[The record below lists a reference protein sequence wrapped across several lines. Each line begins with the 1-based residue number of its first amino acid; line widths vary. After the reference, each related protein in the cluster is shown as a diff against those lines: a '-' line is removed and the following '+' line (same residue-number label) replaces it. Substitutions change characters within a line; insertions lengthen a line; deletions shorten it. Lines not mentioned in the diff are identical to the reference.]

1 MLGSNKKA
9 IRIAILGPEGTFSQ
23 DAAEKYHKNRLQNAT
38 LELLFKKS
46 IFRAFKSVEDDEA
59 DLGIV
64 PVENQLEGSIGATLD
79 KLYESELIIL
89 GEVSLHI
96 HHFFA
101 AKDRSADIK
110 SIISNSVAIAQCSG
124 FLNKSYPDADIT
136 NAASTAEAMRIIAE
150 NKMPGFA
157 AIGSE
162 SAVKRYGLEIL
173 AENIEDNNVNI
184 TNFIVIGKKSF
195 EHGKNTL
202 GKFKTSISVKPSVDK
217 PGLLCDILYALK
229 KQSINLTKI
238 QSRPSGEKLGN
249 YIFFIDLI
257 GHAQDENVA
266 LALNNIKD
274 IAEVKIFGSYHYN
287 GD

>member
-1 MLGSNKKA
+1 MQESNKNT

-23 DAAEKYHKNRLQNAT
+23 DAAEKYHKKRLQNAK

-96 HHFFA
+96 HHFLA
-101 AKDRSADIK
+101 AKDGSTDIK
-110 SIISNSVAIAQCSG
+110 GIVSNSVAIAQCSE
-124 FLNKSYPDADIT
+124 FLNRSYPDADIT
-136 NAASTAEAMRIIAE
+136 TSASTAEAMRIIAE

-162 SAVKRYGLEIL
+162 SAVKRYGLEII
-173 AENIEDNNVNI
+173 AENIEDNKVNI

-195 EHGKNTL
+195 GLQENTL

-217 PGLLCDILYALK
+217 PGLLCDILYVFK
-229 KQSINLTKI
+229 NQSINLTKI

-266 LALNNIKD
+266 LALSNIKD
-274 IAEVKIFGSYHYN
+274 IAEVKIFGSYPYN

>member
-1 MLGSNKKA
+1 MQESNNTT

-23 DAAEKYHKNRLQNAT
+23 DAAEKYHRNRLQNAK

-59 DLGIV
+59 NLGIV
-64 PVENQLEGSIGATLD
+64 PVENQIEGSIGATLD

-96 HHFFA
+96 HHFLA
-101 AKDRSADIK
+101 AKGGSTDIK
-110 SIISNSVAIAQCSG
+110 GIVSNSVAIAQCSE

-136 NAASTAEAMRIIAE
+136 SAASTAEAMRMIAE

-157 AIGSE
+157 AIGSK
-162 SAVKRYGLEIL
+162 SAIKRYGLEII
-173 AENIEDNNVNI
+173 AENIEDNKVNI

-195 EHGKNTL
+195 GLQENSL

-257 GHAQDENVA
+257 GHAHDENVA
-266 LALNNIKD
+266 LAFREIKD
-274 IAEVKIFGSYHYN
+274 MAEVKIFGSYHYN